1 MNWGLRRTKFFAAP
15 DFLIFV
21 LSKFKSYKTH
31 NPMITSMTGFGRGE
45 ASENGI
51 TVTVE
56 LKSVNSRYL
65 DTSLR
70 LPKSLQNKELDIK
83 EILQEH
89 VERGK
94 VNVSIRVDKSDTGEP
109 EITFNENLVQGY
121 KDMLNDLREKAGI
134 EEPITMKTF
143 LEFNDIFESREDDEE
158 TKEQIWDLTQQAVIN
173 AAEELK
179 MMRRQEGSQLENDLN
194 QRIDHIEKMLNIV
207 MDKVDGRSEEIKE
220 DLIERIN
227 ELIESDK
234 IDPDRL
240 EMEVAILVDKMDITE
255 EIVRTQSHIKF
266 FRKAVNNNNSVG
278 RRLKFLS
285 QEINR
290 EINTI
295 GSKANDSE
303 ISQYIVK
310 AKESL
315 EQIREQVQNVE

>member
-1 MNWGLRRTKFFAAP
+1 
-15 DFLIFV
+15 
-21 LSKFKSYKTH
+21 
-31 NPMITSMTGFGRGE
+31 MITSMTGFGRGE

-65 DTSLR
+65 DISLR
-70 LPKSLQNKELDIK
+70 LPQSLQDKELDIK
-83 EILQEH
+83 EILQDH

-94 VNVSIRVDKSDTGEP
+94 VNVSIRVDKSETGEP
-109 EITFNENLVQGY
+109 EITFNKKLVEGY
-121 KDMLNDLREKAGI
+121 KQLLNELRDAANI
-134 EEPITMKTF
+134 EAPITLQTL
-143 LEFNDIFESREDDEE
+143 LEFNDIFEQREDDEE
-158 TKEQIWDLTQQAVIN
+158 TRKQIWELAQKAVED
-173 AAEELK
+173 AALELK
-179 MMRRQEGSQLENDLN
+179 DMRLQEGSQLENDLN
-194 QRIDHIEKMLNIV
+194 QRIDHIEEMLNIV

-220 DLIERIN
+220 DLVERIN
-227 ELIESDK
+227 ELIDSDK

-240 EMEVAILVDKMDITE
+240 EMEVAVLVDKMDITE

-266 FRKAVNNNNSVG
+266 FREAVNNDNSVG
-278 RRLKFLS
+278 RRLNFLS

>member
-1 MNWGLRRTKFFAAP
+1 
-15 DFLIFV
+15 
-21 LSKFKSYKTH
+21 
-31 NPMITSMTGFGRGE
+31 MITSMTGFGRGE

-65 DTSLR
+65 DISLR
-70 LPKSLQNKELDIK
+70 LPQTLQDKELVVK
-83 EILQEH
+83 EILQDH

-121 KDMLNDLREKAGI
+121 KEMLNDLREAAGI
-134 EEPITMKTF
+134 EEPITLQTF

-158 TKEQIWDLTQQAVIN
+158 TKEQIWDLSQQAVKD

-179 MMRRQEGSQLENDLN
+179 KMRRQEGSQLENDLN
-194 QRIDHIEKMLNIV
+194 QRIDHIEEMLNIV

-240 EMEVAILVDKMDITE
+240 EMEVAVLVDKMDITE

-266 FRKAVNNNNSVG
+266 FREAVNNNNSVG
-278 RRLKFLS
+278 RRLNFLS

>member
-1 MNWGLRRTKFFAAP
+1 
-15 DFLIFV
+15 
-21 LSKFKSYKTH
+21 
-31 NPMITSMTGFGRGE
+31 MITSMTGFGRGE

-65 DTSLR
+65 DISLR
-70 LPKSLQNKELDIK
+70 LPQSLQDKELDIK
-83 EILQEH
+83 EILQDH

-121 KDMLNDLREKAGI
+121 KEMLNDLRKAAGI
-134 EEPITMKTF
+134 EEPITLRTF

-158 TKEQIWDLTQQAVIN
+158 TKEQIWDLSQQAVGD

-179 MMRRQEGSQLENDLN
+179 KMRLQEGTQLENDLN

-207 MDKVDGRSEEIKE
+207 MDKVDGRSREIKE

-227 ELIESDK
+227 ELIDSDK

-240 EMEVAILVDKMDITE
+240 EMEVAVLVDKMDITE

-266 FRKAVNNNNSVG
+266 FREAVNSENAVG
-278 RRLKFLS
+278 RRLNFLS

>member
-1 MNWGLRRTKFFAAP
+1 
-15 DFLIFV
+15 
-21 LSKFKSYKTH
+21 
-31 NPMITSMTGFGRGE
+31 MTGFGRGE

-65 DTSLR
+65 DISLR
-70 LPKSLQNKELDIK
+70 LPKSIQNKELDIK
-83 EILQEH
+83 EMLKDH

-94 VNVSIRVDKSDTGEP
+94 VNVSVRVDKSDTGEP
-109 EITFNENLVQGY
+109 EITFNDKLVAGY
-121 KDMLNDLREKAGI
+121 KELLNDLRNAAGI
-134 EEPITMKTF
+134 DEPVDLQTL
-143 LEFNDIFESREDDEE
+143 LEFKDIFESREDDPE
-158 TKEQIWDLTQQAVIN
+158 TKKHIWQLTENAVVN

-179 MMRRQEGSQLENDLN
+179 AMRLQEGSQLESDLN

-207 MDKVDGRSEEIKE
+207 MDKVDGRSKEIKE
-220 DLIERIN
+220 DLIARVN
-227 ELIESDK
+227 DLIDNDK

-240 EMEVAILVDKMDITE
+240 EMEVAVLVDKMDITE

-266 FRKAVNNNNSVG
+266 FRQAVNNNNSVG
-278 RRLKFLS
+278 RRLNFLS

>member
-1 MNWGLRRTKFFAAP
+1 
-15 DFLIFV
+15 
-21 LSKFKSYKTH
+21 
-31 NPMITSMTGFGRGE
+31 MITSMTGFGRGE

-65 DTSLR
+65 DISLR
-70 LPKSLQNKELDIK
+70 LPQSLQNNELDIK
-83 EILQEH
+83 ELLQEH

-121 KDMLNDLREKAGI
+121 KEMLNDLREAAGI
-134 EEPITMKTF
+134 EEPITLKTF
-143 LEFNDIFESREDDEE
+143 LEFNDIFESREDDEK
-158 TKEQIWDLTQQAVIN
+158 TKEQIWTLTQQAVVE
-173 AAEELK
+173 AGKELK
-179 MMRRQEGSQLENDLN
+179 NMRLQEGSQLENDLN

-207 MDKVDGRSEEIKE
+207 MHKVDGRSKEIKE

-240 EMEVAILVDKMDITE
+240 EMEVAVLVDKMDITE

-266 FRKAVNNNNSVG
+266 FREAVNNDDAVG
-278 RRLKFLS
+278 RRLNFLS

-315 EQIREQVQNVE
+315 EQIKEQIQNVE

>member
-1 MNWGLRRTKFFAAP
+1 
-15 DFLIFV
+15 
-21 LSKFKSYKTH
+21 
-31 NPMITSMTGFGRGE
+31 MITSMTGFGRGKV
-45 ASENGI
+45 SENGI

-65 DTSLR
+65 DISLR
-70 LPKSLQNKELDIK
+70 LPQSLQDKELDIK
-83 EILQEH
+83 EILQDH

-121 KDMLNDLREKAGI
+121 KEMLNDLRKAAGI
-134 EEPITMKTF
+134 EEPITLRTF

-158 TKEQIWDLTQQAVIN
+158 TKEQIWNLSQQAVGD

-179 MMRRQEGSQLENDLN
+179 KMRLQEGTQLENDLN

-207 MDKVDGRSEEIKE
+207 MDKVDGRSREIKE

-227 ELIESDK
+227 ELIDSDK

-240 EMEVAILVDKMDITE
+240 EMEVAVLVDKMDITE

-266 FRKAVNNNNSVG
+266 FREAVNSENAVG
-278 RRLKFLS
+278 RRLNFLS